1 MQKKKKNVRGWWE
14 KFDIESNA
22 INLGFAIQS
31 TLTRFTL
38 FYVCIY
44 AKSANVSFISILVG
58 INLAVSASRGADI
71 HNTNLL
77 HTYSNTPAGAR

>member
-1 MQKKKKNVRGWWE
+1 MKRREKGKKSISSGNAHAMQKNKKKKCEGGGWV

-44 AKSANVSFISILVG
+44 AKSANVSSYPFW
-58 INLAVSASRGADI
+58 LA
-71 HNTNLL
+71 
-77 HTYSNTPAGAR
+77 